1 MAQWTGNVA
10 ERNFS
15 MVDYFNRRAED
26 WRPALSFDGSGK
38 GQRMGNSASDWVRWQ
53 AEASRKLTQLLGETA
68 KHVEVRL
75 GHFRPGVAFDHQ
87 TPLLGAMSTALQR
100 HEPGAVLAPYMQTG
114 GTDARF
120 LTDRDISVY
129 GFVPMR
135 FEPGGDFFDL
145 CHGHDER
152 VSLDNIAFAVDV
164 TYDVV
169 RLLNE

>member
-1 MAQWTGNVA
+1 VTEVDFLA
-10 ERNFS
+10 E
-15 MVDYFNRRAED
+15 V
-26 WRPALSFDGSGK
+26 
-38 GQRMGNSASDWVRWQ
+38 
-53 AEASRKLTQLLGETA
+53 TQLLGAAA
-68 KHVEVRL
+68 KHVDVRM
-75 GHFRPGVAFDHQ
+75 GRFRSGVTFDHQ
-87 TPLLGAMSTALQR
+87 TPLLGAMSNALQR

-120 LTDRDISVY
+120 LTDLDLSVY

-135 FEPGGDFFDL
+135 FEAGGDFFDL

-152 VSLDNIAFAVDV
+152 VSLDNVSFAVDV